1 MTRSRIAGAVIATTA
16 VALVSAAL
24 TATPAVATTPDLGQK
39 VAVPA
44 YIPPSDTTSWASLT
58 SAHAQLDFIVVN
70 VANGPDS
77 AVNATWKTIIDTA
90 HAAGTKVLGYIDSGY
105 FGASVPARTTVLGDT
120 DATSW
125 LVQAQQD
132 ADRWYQ
138 FYGSSIDG
146 IFVDDGLNTCGPTTG
161 SNAYV
166 DLYEQLDDYIHG
178 NHPGSL
184 TVVNPGITVPEC
196 YEDTADIIVSF
207 EGSYADY
214 VNPSPERATAQWQ
227 LDGDPN
233 KFWHIVYDVPEAQI
247 AAVTAAS
254 KSNNAGYL
262 YLTPDVLANPYD
274 TAPTGS
280 YWTSELAATAATST
294 TVPST
299 PARPSA
305 TDVYSTGLDLSW
317 TSSSSSNIVG
327 YEVYRDG
334 LHIGSVG
341 NYYPASS
348 EFTDVGL
355 TPATSYSYTIAARHL
370 NGKLSAQSTARSVT
384 TDVVWG
390 NAPGAPGSLAGSD
403 LTANGIRL
411 GWTASSVTN
420 DPVAYYDVYANGVRR
435 ATVGASVTSV
445 HLGFLDPGT
454 AYSFTVRARSTSNAQ
469 SAAATTVSVTTPNPA
484 PIENASVVFGA
495 TTTTFQAQYNLTF
508 NFQNVFIDADGNAA
522 TGYPVGGIGADFL
535 IQNGGFF
542 QHATGAATW
551 DWSPVTLGSGPLVSN
566 VGGLV
571 TWEVPSS
578 TFGAATSLSVVF
590 NGSGSSPDETLAP
603 IVATR

>member
-1 MTRSRIAGAVIATTA
+1 MTKMKAAGAVIATTA
-16 VALVSAAL
+16 VVIASVSMTAA
-24 TATPAVATTPDLGQK
+24 AAQATTPDLGQK
-39 VAVPA
+39 VSVPA

-58 SAHAQLDFIVVN
+58 PGDAQLDFIVVN

-77 AVNATWKTIIDTA
+77 AVNATWKTLIDTA
-90 HAAGTKVLGYIDSGY
+90 HANGTRVLGYIDSGY

-132 ADRWYQ
+132 ADRWYE

-166 DLYEQLDDYIHG
+166 ELYEQLDDYIHG

-196 YEDTADIIVSF
+196 YEDTADIIVSY
-207 EGSYADY
+207 EGSAADY
-214 VNPSPERATAQWQ
+214 LAPSPERATAQWQ

-233 KFWHIVYDVPEAQI
+233 KFWHIVYDVDQADI
-247 AAVTAAS
+247 ADVMAAT
-254 KSNNAGYL
+254 KENNAGYV
-262 YLTPDVLANPYD
+262 YLTDDVLANPYD

-280 YWTSELAATAATST
+280 YWSDELAATVATST
-294 TVPST
+294 TVPSA

-305 TDVYSTGLDLSW
+305 ADVYSTGLDLSW
-317 TSSSSSNIVG
+317 TSSSSSNVVG

-341 NYYPASS
+341 NYYPAAS

-355 TPATSYSYTIAARHL
+355 TAATAYSYTVAARHL
-370 NGKLSAQSTARSVT
+370 NGKLSAQSTARVVT

-390 NAPGAPGSLAGSD
+390 TAPGAPGSLTGTD

-411 GWTASSVTN
+411 SWTASSVTN
-420 DPVAYYDVYANGVRR
+420 DAVAFYDVYANGVRR
-435 ATVGASVTSV
+435 ATVDATVTSV

-469 SAAATTVSVTTPNPA
+469 SAAATAVSVTTPNPA
-484 PIENASVVFGA
+484 PIENASVVFGS

-508 NFQNVFIDADGNAA
+508 NFQNVFIDADGDAA
-522 TGYPVGGIGADFL
+522 TGYPIGGVGADFL

-551 DWSPVTLGSGPLVSN
+551 DWAPVALSPLVSN
-566 VGGLV
+566 VAGLV

-578 TFGAATSLSVVF
+578 TFGSATSLSVVF